1 MTKIGIISLGCPRNQ
16 VDTEVMMGLLRRD
29 GFDVSEGVEGCD
41 VALINTCSFIKD
53 AKEESIDIILEA
65 EELKKRGDIKAIV
78 IAGCLPQRY
87 KSELNGTLKSVDGFL
102 GVGDVEKIPELIN
115 RILTGKRTKIISKT
129 PEYLYSD
136 TSPRISLTPPHY
148 IYVKLSEGC
157 SNNCS
162 YCVIPKLRGKL
173 RSRPIDSIVKEV
185 EAARGSRKLSEIN
198 IIGQDI
204 TNYGVDRHGKSEL
217 TTLLKDLVKLK
228 SAPWIRLLYTH
239 PAHYESDLIDLVANE
254 ETICKYLDIPI
265 QHISD
270 RVLRRM
276 KRKVTRKDIERLFKK
291 IRSAIP
297 GLSIR
302 TTFIVGFP
310 GETDKEFE
318 ELRDF
323 IANMK
328 FERMGIFTYS
338 REEGSPAYKFPKQVS
353 EKAKKERFDELMRLQ
368 QDISVENNNRFLGK
382 VIEVLIDEKRDEN
395 SSFILG
401 RTQADAP
408 EVDGTVYVNSKKEL
422 KPGDF
427 VPVKITDTLEYDLV
441 GELYEPGK

>member
-16 VDTEVMMGLLRRD
+16 VDTEVMMGLLRND
-29 GFDVSEGVEGCD
+29 GFSVSEGVEGCD
-41 VALINTCSFIKD
+41 IALINTCSFIKD
-53 AKEESIDIILEA
+53 AKEESIEIILEA
-65 EELKKRGDIKAIV
+65 EELKKRGDLKAIV
-78 IAGCLPQRY
+78 VAGCLPQRY
-87 KSELNGTLKSVDGFL
+87 RSELNGTLKAVDGFL
-102 GVGDVEKIPELIN
+102 GVGDVEKIPELIKK
-115 RILTGKRTKIISKT
+115 ILKGKRAKIISRT

-173 RSRPIDSIVKEV
+173 RSRPIDSVVREV
-185 EAARGSRKLSEIN
+185 EMAAESRKLSEIN
-198 IIGQDI
+198 LIGQDI
-204 TNYGVDRHGKSEL
+204 TNYGVDRSGNPEL
-217 TTLLKDLVKLK
+217 TTLLKRLVKLK
-228 SAPWIRLLYTH
+228 STPWIRLLYTH
-239 PAHYESDLIDLVANE
+239 PAHYEDGLIDLVANE
-254 ETICKYLDIPI
+254 EVICKYLDIPF

-270 RVLRRM
+270 TVLKRM
-276 KRKVTRKDIERLFKK
+276 KRKVARKDIEVLIKK
-291 IRSAIP
+291 VRKAIP
-297 GLSIR
+297 ELSIR

-318 ELRDF
+318 ELRNFVSD
-323 IANMK
+323 MK

-353 EKAKKERFDELMRLQ
+353 EKVKKERFDELMRLQ
-368 QDISVENNNRFLGK
+368 QDISVENNNQFLGK
-382 VIEVLIDEKRDEN
+382 TIEVLIDEKREKN
-395 SSFILG
+395 SPFILG

-408 EVDGTVYVNSKKEL
+408 EVDGTVYVNSKKQL
-422 KPGDF
+422 RSGDF